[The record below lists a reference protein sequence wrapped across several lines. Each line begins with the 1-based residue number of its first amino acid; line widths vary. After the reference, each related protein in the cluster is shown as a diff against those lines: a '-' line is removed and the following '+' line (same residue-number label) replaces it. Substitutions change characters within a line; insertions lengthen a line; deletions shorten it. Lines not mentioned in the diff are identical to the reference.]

1 MRGAPTELKDDAAI
15 QECPGGS
22 GTDARREAA
31 ITVAGRVQI
40 DGMGRTRF
48 AAFPLPLALLLS
60 RERDRDGEIITETSR
75 R

>member
-15 QECPGGS
+15 QECPGAS

-48 AAFPLPLALLLS
+48 AAFPPCPPLLS
-60 RERDRDGEIITETSR
+60 FFPVNETGTEK
-75 R
+75 